1 MPDDEE
7 SQMTAL
13 AVEQA
18 PEADF
23 ETEAAKGELLAI
35 LDSLPESNSWRAE
48 ILDGE
53 NITVSPCPS
62 GVHDRNI
69 RALERALGPYL
80 PEGMDYAGNLEIRVF
95 EPERVVVP
103 DLFVA
108 PVEVLTTRKNWVPPD
123 DVALAIEVVSPGSRR
138 NDRLLKLARYAEMS
152 IPCYLL
158 VDQLEARTVVFS
170 RPKDGEYKDSAK
182 YEFGETFKITDPFQA
197 EIDSG
202 TFIPYD

>member
-13 AVEQA
+13 AAEQ
-18 PEADF
+18 ETDF
-23 ETEAAKGELLAI
+23 GTEAVKGELLAI

-62 GVHDRNI
+62 GAHDRNI
-69 RALERALGPYL
+69 RAIERALDPYL

-108 PVEVLTTRKNWVPPD
+108 PVDVLTTRKNWVSPN
-123 DVALAIEVVSPGSRR
+123 DVVLAIEVVSPGSRR
-138 NDRLLKLARYAEMS
+138 NDRFLKLARYAEMS

-158 VDQLEARTVVFS
+158 VDQLEACTVVFS
-170 RPKDGEYKDSAK
+170 RPKGGEYQDTAK
-182 YEFGETFKITDPFQA
+182 HEFGATFKLSDPFEA
-197 EIDSG
+197 EIDSSS
-202 TFIPYD
+202 FIPYD